1 MNDHPARSVPAMIW
15 CPFPNADSARQV
27 SGLLLDEKLIGCAN
41 LIPAL
46 ISIFQWDGK
55 RDEAEETG
63 ALFKTNSAL
72 LDKAIERI
80 AALHPYDQ
88 PAILGW
94 VCDESSLGTANWLRK
109 IGA

>member
-1 MNDHPARSVPAMIW
+1 M
-15 CPFPNADSARQV
+15 
-27 SGLLLDEKLIGCAN
+27 
-41 LIPAL
+41 
-46 ISIFQWDGK
+46 
-55 RDEAEETG
+55 AEETG

-80 AALHPYDQ
+80 EALHPYDQ

-94 VCDESSLGTANWLRK
+94 VCDGSSRGTANWLGK

>member
-1 MNDHPARSVPAMIW
+1 MNDIPVQPAPALIW
-15 CPFPNADSARQV
+15 CPFPNLDSAQRI
-27 SGLLLDEKLIGCAN
+27 SDLLLDEELIGCAN
-41 LIPAL
+41 LMPAL
-46 ISIFQWDGK
+46 ISTFQWDGK
-55 RDEAEETG
+55 RDAAEETG

-80 AALHPYDQ
+80 EALHPYDQ

-94 VCDESSLGTANWLRK
+94 VCDGSSRGTANWLGK